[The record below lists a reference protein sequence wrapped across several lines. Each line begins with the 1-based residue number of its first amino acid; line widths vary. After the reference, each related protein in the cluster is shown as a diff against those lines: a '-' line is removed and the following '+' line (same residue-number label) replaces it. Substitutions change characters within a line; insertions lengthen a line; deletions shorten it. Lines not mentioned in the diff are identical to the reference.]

1 MSGTIEPAPLGVYLD
16 TNVYIEFQE
25 KRPASQSILGL
36 FTIASEKG
44 HRIVTSELTLAEAL
58 DHPIRVAL
66 DTGDY
71 ALHDAY
77 ENLIHD
83 RGRLQTVLPLSRDIL
98 VRAALVRV
106 QLKRLAARDIK
117 LPDAIHAATALA
129 ARATHFVTGDERLR
143 KAVQDIA
150 DRTGIPG
157 DEPRPALMK
166 VVSLDLGALS
176 ALADELRGDP

>member
-1 MSGTIEPAPLGVYLD
+1 
-16 TNVYIEFQE
+16 
-25 KRPASQSILGL
+25 
-36 FTIASEKG
+36 
-44 HRIVTSELTLAEAL
+44 
-58 DHPIRVAL
+58 
-66 DTGDY
+66 
-71 ALHDAY
+71 
-77 ENLIHD
+77 
-83 RGRLQTVLPLSRDIL
+83 LSRDIL

-117 LPDAIHAATALA
+117 LPDAIHDGTALA

-176 ALADELRGDP
+176 ALADELRGDL